1 MFSWLS
7 DAKEYLTTPSDPW
20 VWGDSE
26 TVGST
31 NYDLAHRDDDV
42 EEEPR
47 SKYRSCVPDTQD
59 VTDSAIIGCL
69 GGALGSAAGGP
80 IVAAAG
86 CVAGGATG
94 AAVQMY
100 ADSKKIQKCMDEE
113 DKEEDEDLLSF
124 ASKPNPIVPRYK
136 QGSWQYAV
144 AYNKNEE
151 ERHKNGLGGITCWE
165 YDAILD
171 QGLNPSQPGG
181 LANVENSVLCPHGG
195 KNNSQ
200 GYGAHGGDTGGGGGE
215 GHESSGGGY
224 SNGGGGG
231 GDLMNIIIDCDGKGT
246 QSNGD
251 GASSCKM

>member
-7 DAKEYLTTPSDPW
+7 DAKEYLTTPGDPW

-31 NYDLAHRDDDV
+31 NYDLAHRDDDI

-47 SKYRSCVPDTQD
+47 SKYRSCVPGTDD
-59 VTDSAIIGCL
+59 IVDSAVIGCL

-100 ADSKKIQKCMDEE
+100 SDAKNIQKCMDEE
-113 DKEEDEDLLSF
+113 DAKAAEEALN
-124 ASKPNPIVPRYK
+124 SKPKPIRYS
-136 QGSWQYAV
+136 QNSWQYAV

-151 ERHKNGLGGITCWE
+151 DRHKNGLGGITCWE

-171 QGLNPSQPGG
+171 QGLDPTQPGG
-181 LANVENSVLCPHGG
+181 LTNVENSVLCPHGG
-195 KNNSQ
+195 RNNSQ
-200 GYGAHGGDTGGGGGE
+200 GYGAHGGDTGSGSGGDGYE
-215 GHESSGGGY
+215 GSGGY

-231 GDLMNIIIDCDGKGT
+231 GDLMNIVISCPGGLE
-246 QSNGD
+246 SNGD
-251 GASSCKM
+251 GTLSCKP